1 MLGMWGDGE
10 EERAFRGG
18 SAKFEGS
25 GRATSGACGGDRR
38 RSGWLGGGEGG
49 SKNGSRDERAGMC
62 CSSKILTTCVG

>member
-62 CSSKILTTCVG
+62 CSSKILTTCTG